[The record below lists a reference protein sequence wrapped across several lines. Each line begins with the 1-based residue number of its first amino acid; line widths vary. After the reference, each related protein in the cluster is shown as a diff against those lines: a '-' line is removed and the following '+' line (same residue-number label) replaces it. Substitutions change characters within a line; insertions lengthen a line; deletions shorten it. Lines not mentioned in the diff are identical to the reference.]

1 MNPEPR
7 PQNLNPPAGLSAYIE
22 KEGSNAA
29 DGLPVTKEDYAALS
43 DQELL
48 SLIVEQKREALEAL
62 YDRFSGPVF
71 SLATHMLR
79 DPGAAEEVTQDAFF
93 KVWRRASSYRP
104 DRGKVTAWLF
114 SIAHHR
120 VIDEVRR
127 RKRREQTHVSQ
138 DVELLDRPA
147 DDSSDPV
154 RYAMLQMKRG
164 ELKEALDVLRPEQR
178 EIVLLAYYGGL
189 THSEIANRLQQPLGT
204 VKTRMRLALKK
215 LRVVL
220 GPQAREWADNEV

>member
-1 MNPEPR
+1 MNRAPR

-22 KEGSNAA
+22 KEGQNTA

-62 YDRFSGPVF
+62 YDRFSGAVF

-93 KVWRRASSYRP
+93 KVWRRASSYRS

-147 DDSSDPV
+147 DDSSDPA

-164 ELKEALDVLRPEQR
+164 ELKEALNVLRPEQR